1 MEDKARNIPS
11 SQFKLFSIF
20 REESFPIRS
29 FDKVYMYLA
38 CQTLKASMP
47 IFQDCPPGTLAI
59 RLVTLPKI
67 KFLKIAKNC
76 YIFVSYNFV
85 WGRTFQ
91 LT

>member
-38 CQTLKASMP
+38 FQTLKASMP
-47 IFQDCPPGTLAI
+47 TITPQR
-59 RLVTLPKI
+59 RLGQQKTDTK
-67 KFLKIAKNC
+67 
-76 YIFVSYNFV
+76 
-85 WGRTFQ
+85 G
-91 LT
+91 